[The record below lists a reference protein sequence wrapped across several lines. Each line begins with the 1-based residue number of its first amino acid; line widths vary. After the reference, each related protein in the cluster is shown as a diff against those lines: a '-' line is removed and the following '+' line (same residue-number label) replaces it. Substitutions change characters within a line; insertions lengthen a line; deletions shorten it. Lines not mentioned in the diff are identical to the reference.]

1 MQKPIDAITGE
12 NQSVATKTR
21 TILHKFSTIRDVI
34 DVPYKSN
41 FALISL
47 NFRELFTE

>member
-1 MQKPIDAITGE
+1 MQKTLDAIIVE
-12 NQSVATKTR
+12 NQLVATKNR

-34 DVPYKSN
+34 DVTYKSN

-47 NFRELFTE
+47 TFHELLTE